1 MWIKNNGGSTFDTP
15 QEILSSADFSTPIY
29 DFDNG
34 DIDSDG
40 DADIIL
46 ATDANVSLIENIG
59 GGQFNSMV
67 SIYNDPNGKPYRIKI
82 ADMNGDERADIVA
95 SVDRT
100 SNGFL
105 SQNIVLI
112 NSSTTH

>member
-1 MWIKNNGGSTFDTP
+1 MSADGVSCLLWIKNNGGTTFDTP
-15 QEILSSADFSTPIY
+15 QEILSSADFSTSIY

-59 GGQFNSMV
+59 DGQFNSMV
-67 SIYNDPNGKPYRIKI
+67 QAFTTTPMANL
-82 ADMNGDERADIVA
+82 IVQ
-95 SVDRT
+95 R
-100 SNGFL
+100 
-105 SQNIVLI
+105 
-112 NSSTTH
+112 